1 MIFSIYRG
9 LVRLLEWLLIVAMA
23 LLVFDVLWG
32 VISRTL
38 GTLRAWLMAA
48 HDIHAPFL
56 PSGQSPWTEEL
67 ARFLLIWVGM
77 LGAAVAFGRNGHLG
91 VDYFVGKLHP
101 AARRWMQVI
110 TWLTV
115 IFFAAVV
122 LLDGGWALV
131 RRTLEM
137 GQETPAL
144 GIRKGWVYLAVPLS
158 GAFTIL
164 FGLVNLVIC
173 LRGGAPGHPDNSVEP
188 HPVAEPE
195 PLPSPG
201 PQGPLEETSIT
212 PEPDRLS

>member
-1 MIFSIYRG
+1 MIQNLYRG
-9 LVRLLEWLLIVAMA
+9 VVRLLEGVLIVAMA

-32 VISRTL
+32 VISRIL
-38 GTLRAWLMAA
+38 GTFRAWLMTA
-48 HDIHAPFL
+48 HDLNLAFL

-101 AARRWMQVI
+101 DARRWMRVL
-110 TWLTV
+110 TWATV
-115 IFFAAVV
+115 IFFAAIV
-122 LLDGGWALV
+122 LLDGGWSLV

-164 FGLVNLVIC
+164 FSLVNLVVC
-173 LRGGAPGHPDNSVEP
+173 LRGGLPGHPDN
-188 HPVAEPE
+188 HAEPE
-195 PLPSPG
+195 APPSPHSLPAEPSGPLP
-201 PQGPLEETSIT
+201 
-212 PEPDRLS
+212 

>member
-9 LVRLLEWLLIVAMA
+9 LVRLLEGLLIVAMA
-23 LLVFDVLWG
+23 LLVCDVLWG
-32 VISRTL
+32 VISRVL
-38 GTLRAWLMAA
+38 GTLRAWLMTA
-48 HDIHAPFL
+48 HEIHAPFL
-56 PSGQSPWTEEL
+56 PTGQSPWTEEL

-101 AARRWMQVI
+101 DARRWMRVI

-158 GAFTIL
+158 GTFTIL
-164 FGLVNLVIC
+164 FAGVNLVVC
-173 LRGGAPGHPDNSVEP
+173 LRGGTPGHADNHVEP
-188 HPVAEPE
+188 EAPKPKAASA
-195 PLPSPG
+195 SPA
-201 PQGPLEETSIT
+201 QREASLT
-212 PEPDRLS
+212 PEPERLS